1 MNHGDWKALFYSV
14 ESNDIQLVQYYL
26 KMGIDINYQH
36 PEFMTSPFFESI
48 RCGHIEIVELFLQND
63 ADLNT
68 IEMESGKKPMDIAIK
83 IGQKDII
90 EMIKKFLS
98 HKNPNQAHSSVAPE
112 MKATICTMYAPPGVL
127 KIETL
132 ATPVPKSGQ
141 VLIKIAASSLNSGD
155 VRVRALAVDGWM
167 KWMMRLAVG
176 WSKPRKPI
184 LGVSFSGIVAGI
196 ESGVSHY
203 KLGDRVYG
211 LTGFNFGCHAE
222 YTTISEKAMIAP
234 MPENMPFQEAAA
246 MLFGGQTAIYFL
258 LKSGIDKLKNPKVL
272 ILGETGSVG
281 TSAIQIAKYYN
292 AHVTAVFSSS
302 GAALC
307 SQLGADQLIAYD
319 HEDFTKSNQKY
330 DIILDAVGK
339 YTQKQCR
346 QLLTKHGIYKTVG
359 GMEYASE
366 KPEQLAL
373 LTKIYQE
380 GLLTAVIDKHYSL
393 DQIEVAHRYVDTGR
407 KKGNVVINIT
417 KL

>member
-1 MNHGDWKALFYSV
+1 MNHGDWKALFYAV

-26 KMGIDINYQH
+26 KMGIDFNYQH
-36 PEFMTSPFFESI
+36 PEFLTSPFFESI

-83 IGQKDII
+83 AGQKDII
-90 EMIKKFLS
+90 EMIKKSIS
-98 HKNPNQAHSSVAPE
+98 HTSPNQAPPSVAPE
-112 MKATICTMYAPPGVL
+112 MKATICTMYGPPEVL

-132 ATPVPKSGQ
+132 ATPVPKPGQ
-141 VLIKIAASSLNSGD
+141 VLVKIVASSLNSGD
-155 VRVRALAVDGWM
+155 VRVRALAVEGWM
-167 KWMMRLAVG
+167 KWMMRLAMG

-196 ESGVSHY
+196 EAGVSHY
-203 KLGDRVYG
+203 NVGDRVYG

-222 YTTISEKAMIAP
+222 YTTISEKAMFAP
-234 MPENMPFQEAAA
+234 MPYNMPFQEGAAI
-246 MLFGGQTAIYFL
+246 LFGGQTAIYFL
-258 LKSGIDKLKNPKVL
+258 LKSGIDKFKNPKVL
-272 ILGETGSVG
+272 ILGGTGSVG

-292 AHVTAVFSSS
+292 AQVTAVCSSS

-307 SQLGADQLIAYD
+307 SQLGADQVIAYD
-319 HEDFTKSNQKY
+319 REDFTRSTQKY

-339 YTQKQCR
+339 YTQKQCKE
-346 QLLTKHGIYKTVG
+346 LLTKNGIYKTVG

-373 LTKIYQE
+373 LTKIYNK
-380 GLLTAVIDKHYSL
+380 GMLTAVIDKHYSL
-393 DQIEVAHRYVDTGR
+393 DQIVEAHRYVDTGR
-407 KKGNVVINIT
+407 KKGNVVIDIAN
-417 KL
+417 L